1 MTFGSLN
8 LIFHIHIFLF
18 HTPYPTQAGGRNAV
32 CLCFN
37 AKKFHV
43 KHFLYSAFV
52 QCVSRET
59 F

>member
-32 CLCFN
+32 CLCFYCKN
-37 AKKFHV
+37 
-43 KHFLYSAFV
+43 
-52 QCVSRET
+52 VSRET
-59 F
+59 FHHNFKKQKTNCFT